1 MRRETIKSFGGERPL
16 RSQCNPPKSRKPIE
30 VIINQDGICKKS
42 DKDIIWG
49 ALMAKCRQL
58 ERMLKKK
65 YQLSKSEYLALKDEY
80 ERTFA
85 LTEKYRRD
93 S

>member
-1 MRRETIKSFGGERPL
+1 MSRLTCWMRLIFRGGNSL
-16 RSQCNPPKSRKPIE
+16 D

-42 DKDIIWG
+42 DKDIVWG

-58 ERMLKKK
+58 ERTLEKR
-65 YQLSKSEYLALKDEY
+65 YLSQMERLAVRDEY

>member
-1 MRRETIKSFGGERPL
+1 MD
-16 RSQCNPPKSRKPIE
+16 
-30 VIINQDGICKKS
+30 VIINQEGICKKS
-42 DKDIIWG
+42 DKDIVWG

-58 ERMLKKK
+58 ERTLEKR
-65 YQLSKSEYLALKDEY
+65 YLSPNERLAVRDEY

-85 LTEKYRRD
+85 LTEKYRRG

>member
-1 MRRETIKSFGGERPL
+1 MRREMIKSFGGERPL
-16 RSQCNPPKSRKPIE
+16 KSQCNPPRSRKPVE

-58 ERMLKKK
+58 ERVLEKR
-65 YQLSKSEYLALKDEY
+65 YLSPMERLAVRDEY

>member
-1 MRRETIKSFGGERPL
+1 MD
-16 RSQCNPPKSRKPIE
+16 

-42 DKDIIWG
+42 DKDIVWG

-58 ERMLKKK
+58 ERTLEKR
-65 YQLSKSEYLALKDEY
+65 YLSQMERLAVRDEY

>member
-1 MRRETIKSFGGERPL
+1 M
-16 RSQCNPPKSRKPIE
+16 Q
-30 VIINQDGICKKS
+30 VIINQEGVCKKS

-58 ERMLKKK
+58 ERMLEKR
-65 YQLSKSEYLALKDEY
+65 YLSPNERLAVRDEY

-85 LTEKYRRD
+85 LTEKHRRD